1 MNWSKEPPADWRYDL
16 QQRVL
21 DEIASRLGVVAYRP
35 DYHRKARDKNTVLFY
50 TKEDSEHNRA
60 VDREPTHYTRSEAH
74 DRKKYSQVEIP
85 DRYIWRDPFW
95 SFENSD
101 ANGMLDYGF
110 ANYGKLD
117 LRTNRWEDV
126 LEGHVRLALA
136 KKLQYLHIAGSGG
149 YLALREADAVN
160 NDLNREE
167 IAAVK
172 QIYGT
177 AYLVEVNYFDQKRE
191 RILAGEESIF
201 EEVTDAPIYNFDGSF
216 CVPVKD
222 PELERMILAWN
233 GDNRLPK
240 SGADIDKIQDRVAA
254 IGGINLVWY

>member
-1 MNWSKEPPADWRYDL
+1 MNWSQKALTDWRYDL
-16 QQRVL
+16 QQRTL

-35 DYHRKARDKNTVLFY
+35 DYHRKDQDKNTVLFY

-85 DRYIWRDPFW
+85 DRYIWHDPFW

-101 ANGMLDYGF
+101 VNGMLDYSF

-117 LRTNRWEDV
+117 LRTNRWVDV

-136 KKLQYLHIAGSGG
+136 KKLQYLHISGSGG
-149 YLALREADAVN
+149 YLALREADTVN

-201 EEVTDAPIYNFDGSF
+201 DEVTGAPIYNFSGSF

-222 PELERMILAWN
+222 PELERMIRAWN
-233 GDNRLPK
+233 GDDRLPK
-240 SGADIDKIQDRVAA
+240 KGPDVNKMQARVAA